1 MTQLPFGVRF
11 LVVVLIVGAFFLS
24 LPNALSPANRDKL
37 PGFLPHGA
45 MSLGLD
51 LQGGAHLVLEV
62 NLPDVWQ
69 RAYDNVADEFRTRAR
84 EAKVGYTGLRATADG
99 VTLTLREPASADKI
113 LSDLRRDGIEAQAGA
128 NGTTTLVFG
137 ETRKAEMQKRAVAQ
151 TLQVLRGRVDEFG
164 VAEPLLQQQGDRR
177 VIVELPGVKDVGRA
191 KAAIGRTAQLTFHMV
206 DETSDGTAPVIG
218 DKLKLNEDV
227 TDDTGKV
234 VGQRPLVVDRRPALT
249 GDLLTNAGATSDQF
263 GAPAVDIAFDSRGT
277 RIFADISTQNV
288 GKRFAIVLDGKVV
301 SAPVFREPIL
311 GGRAQISGHFTQAEA
326 QDLAAILNAG
336 ALPASV
342 SVVEERTVG
351 PTLGADSVAAGEK
364 AMFFGT
370 LAVLVF
376 MVLFYG
382 LFGAI
387 ANLALMVNLMLLV
400 AAMTL
405 FGFTLTLPGMAGI
418 VLTLGMAVDANVLIF
433 ERIRE
438 ETKNGL
444 RPLAA
449 LLRGFERAFSIILDG
464 HVTTL
469 VAAFALFLVGTGP
482 IKGFSVALI
491 IGLSASLFTSVTLT
505 RWICLAWI
513 RRARPNSLPI

>member
-1 MTQLPFGVRF
+1 MPQISLPLRI
-11 LVVVLIVGAFFLS
+11 LVVVLISAAFIIS
-24 LPNALSPANRDKL
+24 LPNALSPVAREKL
-37 PGFLPHGA
+37 PSFLPHNA

-62 NLPDVWQ
+62 NLKDVWQ
-69 RAYDNVADEFRTRAR
+69 RAYDNLTDDFRAQAH
-84 EAKVGYTGLRATADG
+84 EAQVGYTGLHATADG
-99 VTLTLREPASADKI
+99 VTVQLRDPAAAKKI
-113 LSDLRRDGIEAQAGA
+113 LDNLARDGIQAQTA
-128 NGTTTLVFG
+128 NGVTTLSFTDV
-137 ETRKAEMQKRAVAQ
+137 RKEEMQKRAVAQ

-164 VAEPLLQQQGDRR
+164 VAEPMIQQQGDRR
-177 VIVELPGVKDVGRA
+177 VIVELPGVKDVARA
-191 KAAIGRTAQLTFHMV
+191 KAAIGRTAQLTFHLV
-206 DETSDGTAPVIG
+206 DENADNGAPVIG

-249 GDLLTNAGATSDQF
+249 GDLLTSAGASYDQY
-263 GAPAVDIAFDSRGT
+263 GGSAVDIAFDSRGT
-277 RIFADISTQNV
+277 RIFADISTKNV

-311 GGRAQISGHFTQAEA
+311 GGRAQISGHFTQQEA

-351 PTLGADSVAAGEK
+351 PTLGADSVAAGQT
-364 AMFFGT
+364 AIVVGT
-370 LAVLVF
+370 GAVLLF

-387 ANLALMVNLMLLV
+387 ADLALVVNLLLLV

-438 ETKNGL
+438 EVKHGL

-449 LLRGFERAFSIILDG
+449 LMRGFERAFSIILDG

-469 VAAFALFLVGTGP
+469 VAAVALFLVGTGP

-513 RRARPNSLPI
+513 KWARPSNLPI